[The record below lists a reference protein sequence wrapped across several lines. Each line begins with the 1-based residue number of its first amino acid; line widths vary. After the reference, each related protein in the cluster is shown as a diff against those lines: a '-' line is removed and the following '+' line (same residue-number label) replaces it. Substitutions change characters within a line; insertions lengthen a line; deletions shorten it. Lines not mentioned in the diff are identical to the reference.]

1 MRLIVVVASLIALVV
16 VAFAIWFLGQQ
27 QSARGPAD
35 AVEAQRQFDTTGG
48 QEMRP
53 RWDNSGGQ
61 GDDAGN

>member
-16 VAFAIWFLGQQ
+16 VAFAISFQAQQ
-27 QSARGPAD
+27 QSAPASAD
-35 AVEAQRQFDTTGG
+35 AVEAPRHFDTTGG

-53 RWDNSGGQ
+53 RWGNSGGQ